1 MFTTDDLGQSSTFR
15 ELKAIYYVLLSF
27 VEHLKHKRVKIF
39 TDNQSAARIVSVG
52 SSKVHLQSLALSIFR
67 FVFHTVLL
75 WKLSG
80 FQDVLSSGIWLE
92 AASLSDSSLSDMVPG
107 LINLQ
112 LDAKAPSTVLKYKS
126 GWLRWREWAL
136 SKIGVPVIPAK
147 PLHIALFISEL
158 AKRSSENN
166 IGVSSIESAVYAIKW
181 GHAMAGFEAC
191 PVSHPLVKF
200 ALEGAKR
207 RLARPVQPKE
217 PLSVSTVQAIA
228 THFAS
233 SASLSDLLGFAG
245 FFRID
250 EIRNIALRDVS
261 IHSDHMSVYLPQRKN
276 DQYRE
281 GHTAFLART
290 GKVTC
295 PVAVT
300 ERLIKLLPQSSSA
313 LPLVRRIV
321 KAKSKEYFHCSL
333 GVSVSTFREEFKKH
347 IRPFVSDISKYGTHS
362 MKSGA
367 ASNPACR
374 KIAGDLLDIHAGW
387 RCESTKHRYIKHD
400 LSERLAVSK
409 ELSI

>member
-1 MFTTDDLGQSSTFR
+1 MACFESMYSR
-15 ELKAIYYVLLSF
+15 RVCF
-27 VEHLKHKRVKIF
+27 VPTWIFFAGIGHLRSNCLIFKIF
-39 TDNQSAARIVSVG
+39 S
-52 SSKVHLQSLALSIFR
+52 F
-67 FVFHTVLL
+67 LL
-75 WKLSG
+75 
-80 FQDVLSSGIWLE
+80 DVLSSGIWLE
-92 AASLSDSSLSDMVPG
+92 AASLSDSSSLSDMVPG
-107 LINLQ
+107 LIYLQ
-112 LDAKAPSTVLKYKS
+112 LDAEAPSTVLKYKS
-126 GWLRWREWAL
+126 GWLGWREWAL
-136 SKIGVPVIPAK
+136 SKIGVIPAK

-233 SASLSDLLGFAG
+233 SASLSDLRFLFILLVGFAG

-313 LPLVRRIV
+313 FPLVGRIV
-321 KAKSKEYFHCSL
+321 KARSKEYFHCSL
-333 GVSVSTFREEFKKH
+333 GVSVSTLREEFKKH
-347 IRPFVSDISKYGTHS
+347 IRPFVSDISK
-362 MKSGA
+362 
-367 ASNPACR
+367 
-374 KIAGDLLDIHAGW
+374 
-387 RCESTKHRYIKHD
+387 
-400 LSERLAVSK
+400 
-409 ELSI
+409 

>member
-1 MFTTDDLGQSSTFR
+1 M
-15 ELKAIYYVLLSF
+15 
-27 VEHLKHKRVKIF
+27 
-39 TDNQSAARIVSVG
+39 
-52 SSKVHLQSLALSIFR
+52 
-67 FVFHTVLL
+67 
-75 WKLSG
+75 
-80 FQDVLSSGIWLE
+80 LSSGIWLE

-107 LINLQ
+107 LIDLQ
-112 LDAKAPSTVLKYKS
+112 LDARAPSTVLKYKS
-126 GWLRWREWAL
+126 GWLQWREWAR
-136 SKIGVPVIPAK
+136 SKFGVPVIPAK
-147 PLHIALFISEL
+147 PLHIALLISEL

-166 IGVSSIESAVYAIKW
+166 IGVSPIESTVYAIKR
-181 GHAMAGFEAC
+181 GHAMAGIEAC

-207 RLARPVQPKE
+207 KLARPVQPKE

-228 THFAS
+228 AHFAS
-233 SASLSDLLGFAG
+233 SVSLSDLRFLFILLLGFAG

-250 EIRNIALRDVS
+250 EVRNIALRDIS
-261 IHSDHMSVYLPQRKN
+261 IHSDHMSVYVPQRKN

-290 GKVTC
+290 NKVTC

-300 ERLIKLLPQSSSA
+300 ERLVKLLPQSSSA
-313 LPLVRRIV
+313 FPLVRRIV
-321 KAKSKEYFHCSL
+321 KARSNEYFHSSL
-333 GVSVSTFREEFKKH
+333 GVSVSTLREEFKKH
-347 IRPFVSDISKYGTHS
+347 IKPFVSDISRYSTHS

-374 KIAGDLLDIHAGW
+374 KIAGDLFDIHAGW
-387 RCESTKHRYIKHD
+387 RCESTKHRYIKHG